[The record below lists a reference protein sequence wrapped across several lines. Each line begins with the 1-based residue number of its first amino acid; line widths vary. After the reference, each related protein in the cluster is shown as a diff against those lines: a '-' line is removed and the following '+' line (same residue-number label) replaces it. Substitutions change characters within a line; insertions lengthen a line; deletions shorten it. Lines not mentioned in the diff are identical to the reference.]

1 PAPPAPPAPP
11 AAPAPAPLAAPA
23 PPSERT
29 IALERTSF
37 FQELELDRILA
48 AFRLNPY
55 DILECPLEADAK
67 TVTKIY
73 RKKSLLIHPDKVKDP
88 RAVQAFDLL
97 KKASSVLLD
106 SEQRDTLDEVVIS
119 ARVMVLQDMK
129 LPADVAA
136 EDERLQ
142 DLVPSFEERV
152 RKRTKELMVDDELR
166 RRRSIKMQHESEGEE
181 QRRKEAAALERKRKA
196 EEKETWENGREE
208 RVAGWRTFAKS
219 GAKKK

>member
-1 PAPPAPPAPP
+1 M
-11 AAPAPAPLAAPA
+11 
-23 PPSERT
+23 
-29 IALERTSF
+29 
-37 FQELELDRILA
+37 
-48 AFRLNPY
+48 
-55 DILECPLEADAK
+55 
-67 TVTKIY
+67 
-73 RKKSLLIHPDKVKDP
+73 
-88 RAVQAFDLL
+88 QAFDLL

-166 RRRSIKMQHESEGEE
+166 RRRSVRLRPWNPLLHSLTLQCPLRSIKMQHESEGEE

-219 GAKKK
+219 GAKKKVSLSSSSSRCLLPKVAVG